1 MKKLLRITVASLLIA
16 ALAACSNGS
25 KPNENKPEGF
35 DTTKE
40 ITVVS
45 REEGSGTRGAFIE
58 LLKIEEKQS
67 DGSKV
72 DHTTKEAVIANKTD
86 VVLTNVANDEYAIG
100 YISLG
105 SLNSSVKAVKVD
117 GVEATTANIKNGSYK
132 VSRPFN
138 IAMNGEGS
146 ELAKD
151 FIAFIMS
158 AQGQEVVAKS
168 YIKVDDAAPAYAG
181 TAVSGK
187 LVIAGSSS
195 VTPIMEK
202 LVEAYAGVNPN
213 ADIEIQMSDSS
224 AGMKAAID
232 KTADIG
238 MASRELKA
246 EELAV
251 LQAKAIAL
259 DGIAIVVNNK
269 NTVSDLSSEQI
280 KGIYT
285 GELTTWADIK

>member
-1 MKKLLRITVASLLIA
+1 MKKLLRFTAAALLTA
-16 ALAACSNGS
+16 ALAACGTGS
-25 KPNENKPEGF
+25 KPNNDKPEGF

-72 DHTTKEAVIANKTD
+72 DKTTKEAVIANKTD
-86 VVLTNVANDEYAIG
+86 VVLTNVANDDYAIG

-105 SLNSSVKAVKVD
+105 SLNNSVKAVKVD

-138 IAMNGEGS
+138 IALNGEGS
-146 ELAKD
+146 DVAKD

-158 AQGQEVVAKS
+158 SAGQDVVAKS

-181 TAVSGK
+181 SAVSGK

-202 LVEAYAGVNPN
+202 LVEAYAAVNPN

-224 AGMKAAID
+224 AGMKAAMD

-251 LQAKAIAL
+251 LTPLAIAL

-269 NTVSDLSSEQI
+269 NPLENLSSDQI

-285 GELTTWADIK
+285 GAATIWSDVK